1 MDNCQ
6 VPVEKHQSDTPRGV
20 YDPEARVIFQ
30 GRCIT
35 LESDKEPLLI
45 INIVLQTAYLKSCP
59 KPKSLLLIAKS
70 GIGKS
75 RLLSP
80 LSRLDFVSYVNDITP
95 KYLVEFLKRAKM
107 GEKKFLVI
115 PDFTSCLS
123 HGMNTR
129 NTLNAILRSMT
140 EEGVSDL
147 SDYHLEFQ
155 SDFPVSA
162 GLLTAIT
169 TDSYAMFR
177 ESWKTTGFL
186 SRLIPVSFDHSV
198 ATKEKIM
205 DTIDA
210 RLPDV
215 IDKVKLEVKKRP
227 GMVACPEHLLR
238 QLRQIEEN
246 LALHSGSLP
255 YRHQIQLNA
264 LTEALAVM
272 RNHAAVT
279 QEDIDTISHLS
290 NWINY
295 DFNPL

>member
-1 MDNCQ
+1 MDGCKMPIKKNQ
-6 VPVEKHQSDTPRGV
+6 IDTPTLE
-20 YDPEARVIFQ
+20 YDSSLRVKNPP
-30 GRCIT
+30 RYTT
-35 LESDKEPLLI
+35 LESDREPLLI

-59 KPKSLLLIAKS
+59 NPKSLLLIAKS

-95 KYLVEFLKRAKM
+95 KYLVEFLRRAKT

-115 PDFTSCLS
+115 PDYTSCLS

-129 NTLNAILRSMT
+129 NTLNAILRGMT
-140 EEGVSDL
+140 EEGILDL

-155 SDFPVSA
+155 SDTPVRA

-169 TDSYAMFR
+169 IDSYAMFR

-186 SRLIPVSFDHSV
+186 SRLIPVSFDHSI

-205 DTIDA
+205 NNINA
-210 RLPDV
+210 RLPDA

-227 GMVACPEHLLR
+227 RMVECPEHLLR

-264 LTEALAVM
+264 MTEALAVM
-272 RNHAAVT
+272 RNHAIVT